1 MAQFVKLVPEN
12 LKALREVNPRLMSY
26 NVEFAEVTGGTFWK
40 AYTPEQVA
48 GTEEFHVAPSAD
60 GIAAMYKDLMQVYA
74 PIDLYNEKLR
84 SLAKE
89 LGTAWVRVSGTWAT
103 KTYYDFDNATG
114 GIAPEGYLNVLT
126 KEQWIGV
133 LDFVKAIDAKLM
145 ISVANC
151 PGLHSAEE
159 PWNPSEAEKIF
170 RLSKEHGVPIDGAEF
185 ANEPNMMEDTGFPAG
200 YTPAD
205 YHRDQDLFFAWVRA
219 NYPECICI
227 GPSSVGEGLT
237 INGGDDNSKSG
248 GIEQLVR
255 ENCSTTD
262 LLEDT
267 KEPLDVFSYH
277 YYNGVSERLA
287 SVMPSGHWLADTAH
301 TEAYLDVALNC
312 ARTYAPLRD
321 KYCPGGEM
329 WVTESGDA
337 GGGGD
342 TWASTY
348 LDVFRTLNELAG
360 FAAITDGVIFHNTL
374 ASSDYGFLAREVF
387 DPRPNYFAV
396 LLWNRLMGTTV
407 YDTAEP
413 IREGAHVFA
422 HSRKDGKEGVV
433 YLVINNSLTEAT
445 TVELPKSA
453 ERYTRRGRQR
463 ACRCHDFKWQA
474 TCSGCRQFASG
485 THSGSTGSRN
495 SDSCTGNLYI
505 LRTVSSAGKQSAPM
519 SKPYKLASKLHYWLQ
534 WGLSKLQRHVR

>member
-1 MAQFVKLVPEN
+1 MC
-12 LKALREVNPRLMSY
+12 S
-26 NVEFAEVTGGTFWK
+26 
-40 AYTPEQVA
+40 
-48 GTEEFHVAPSAD
+48 S
-60 GIAAMYKDLMQVYA
+60 DL
-74 PIDLYNEKLR
+74 
-84 SLAKE
+84 

-103 KTYYDFDNATG
+103 KTYYDFDNTTG
-114 GIAPEGYLNVLT
+114 GTAPEGYLNVLT

-170 RLSKEHGVPIDGAEF
+170 RLSKEYGVPIDGAEF

-205 YHRDQDLFFAWVRA
+205 YRRDQDLFFAWVRA

-227 GPSSVGEGLT
+227 GPSSVGEGLSF
-237 INGGDDNSKSG
+237 NSGDNKSG

-262 LLEDT
+262 LLEGT

-287 SVMPSGHWLADTAH
+287 SVMPSGHWLANTAH

-337 GGGGD
+337 GACGRRYGGIISSLAAG
-342 TWASTY
+342 TGGC
-348 LDVFRTLNELAG
+348 RTGCRGSLG
-360 FAAITDGVIFHNTL
+360 MVCQCR
-374 ASSDYGFLAREVF
+374 S
-387 DPRPNYFAV
+387 P
-396 LLWNRLMGTTV
+396 LLC
-407 YDTAEP
+407 
-413 IREGAHVFA
+413 
-422 HSRKDGKEGVV
+422 
-433 YLVINNSLTEAT
+433 
-445 TVELPKSA
+445 
-453 ERYTRRGRQR
+453 ERRS
-463 ACRCHDFKWQA
+463 
-474 TCSGCRQFASG
+474 CSGRAEAASA
-485 THSGSTGSRN
+485 
-495 SDSCTGNLYI
+495 
-505 LRTVSSAGKQSAPM
+505 RTWLVVSQ
-519 SKPYKLASKLHYWLQ
+519 
-534 WGLSKLQRHVR
+534 

>member
-1 MAQFVKLVPEN
+1 MISMAQFVKLVPEN

-103 KTYYDFDNATG
+103 KTYYDFDNTTG
-114 GIAPEGYLNVLT
+114 GTAPEGYLNVLT

-170 RLSKEHGVPIDGAEF
+170 RLSKEYGVPIDGAEF

-200 YTPAD
+200 YTPSD
-205 YHRDQDLFFAWVRA
+205 YRRDQDLFFAWVRA

-227 GPSSVGEGLT
+227 GPSSVGEGLSF
-237 INGGDDNSKSG
+237 NSGDNTSG

-255 ENCSTTD
+255 ENCSTAE
-262 LLEDT
+262 LLEGT

-287 SVMPSGHWLADTAH
+287 SVMPTNLYGPNDNFDLERSHVLPAMIRKIHLAHCLKEGDWEAVRKDMNQRPVEGVNGDSPKADILNILRKYGISE
-301 TEAYLDVALNC
+301 TEVTLWG
-312 ARTYAPLRD
+312 TGTPLREFLWSEEMADASVFVMEHVDFKDTYKEGD
-321 KYCPGGEM
+321 KDIRNCHI
-329 WVTESGDA
+329 
-337 GGGGD
+337 
-342 TWASTY
+342 
-348 LDVFRTLNELAG
+348 N
-360 FAAITDGVIFHNTL
+360 I
-374 ASSDYGFLAREVF
+374 
-387 DPRPNYFAV
+387 
-396 LLWNRLMGTTV
+396 GT
-407 YDTAEP
+407 
-413 IREGAHVFA
+413 
-422 HSRKDGKEGVV
+422 GKEITIRQLAEQIVETVG
-433 YLVINNSLTEAT
+433 YQGKLT
-445 TVELPKSA
+445 
-453 ERYTRRGRQR
+453 
-463 ACRCHDFKWQA
+463 F
-474 TCSGCRQFASG
+474 
-485 THSGSTGSRN
+485 
-495 SDSCTGNLYI
+495 DS
-505 LRTVSSAGKQSAPM
+505 
-519 SKPYKLASKLHYWLQ
+519 SKPDGTMRKLTDPSKLHSLGWHHKIEIEE
-534 WGLSKLQRHVR
+534 GVRRMYEWYLK

>member
-103 KTYYDFDNATG
+103 KTYYDFDNTTG

-170 RLSKEHGVPIDGAEF
+170 RLSKEYGVPIDGAEF

-200 YTPAD
+200 YTPSD
-205 YHRDQDLFFAWVRA
+205 YRRDQDLFFAWVRA

-227 GPSSVGEGLT
+227 GPSSVGEGLSF
-237 INGGDDNSKSG
+237 NSGDNKSG

-262 LLEDT
+262 LLEGT

-287 SVMPSGHWLADTAH
+287 SVMPSGHWLGRYRPYRGVSGRCIKLCAH
-301 TEAYLDVALNC
+301 LC
-312 ARTYAPLRD
+312 
-321 KYCPGGEM
+321 
-329 WVTESGDA
+329 
-337 GGGGD
+337 
-342 TWASTY
+342 
-348 LDVFRTLNELAG
+348 
-360 FAAITDGVIFHNTL
+360 
-374 ASSDYGFLAREVF
+374 
-387 DPRPNYFAV
+387 
-396 LLWNRLMGTTV
+396 
-407 YDTAEP
+407 
-413 IREGAHVFA
+413 
-422 HSRKDGKEGVV
+422 
-433 YLVINNSLTEAT
+433 
-445 TVELPKSA
+445 
-453 ERYTRRGRQR
+453 
-463 ACRCHDFKWQA
+463 
-474 TCSGCRQFASG
+474 
-485 THSGSTGSRN
+485 
-495 SDSCTGNLYI
+495 
-505 LRTVSSAGKQSAPM
+505 SAPRQIL
-519 SKPYKLASKLHYWLQ
+519 P
-534 WGLSKLQRHVR
+534 GRRDVGNGVRRRRRWR

>member
-40 AYTPEQVA
+40 AYTPDQVA

-237 INGGDDNSKSG
+237 INGGDDNSTSG

-453 ERYTRRGRQR
+453 ERYTLAGEGGNVR
-463 ACRCHDFKWQA
+463 AAVMTLKGKPLVLGAGNSLPELTPAAQEAGTVTLAPA
-474 TCSGCRQFASG
+474 TCTFFV
-485 THSGSTGSRN
+485 
-495 SDSCTGNLYI
+495 L
-505 LRTVSSAGKQSAPM
+505 
-519 SKPYKLASKLHYWLQ
+519 
-534 WGLSKLQRHVR
+534 

>member
-48 GTEEFHVAPSAD
+48 GTEEFHVAPSED

-321 KYCPGGEM
+321 KYCPGRR
-329 WVTESGDA
+329 
-337 GGGGD
+337 
-342 TWASTY
+342 
-348 LDVFRTLNELAG
+348 DVGN
-360 FAAITDGVIFHNTL
+360 GV
-374 ASSDYGFLAREVF
+374 
-387 DPRPNYFAV
+387 
-396 LLWNRLMGTTV
+396 
-407 YDTAEP
+407 
-413 IREGAHVFA
+413 
-422 HSRKDGKEGVV
+422 
-433 YLVINNSLTEAT
+433 
-445 TVELPKSA
+445 
-453 ERYTRRGRQR
+453 RRRR
-463 ACRCHDFKWQA
+463 RW
-474 TCSGCRQFASG
+474 R
-485 THSGSTGSRN
+485 
-495 SDSCTGNLYI
+495 
-505 LRTVSSAGKQSAPM
+505 
-519 SKPYKLASKLHYWLQ
+519 
-534 WGLSKLQRHVR
+534 